1 MYVADSQHCG
11 ADIFHVLS
19 CFSSPLP
26 RSISGN
32 RWLANSLTQQP
43 LNKQNKWRNDVS
55 GVFTVSSEQGPEPSV
70 RPVPPPP
77 PALHVILAAQEKKRC
92 GPEEPFWSHSWTGVD
107 PITLASAKPRGGRVR
122 ELSLSRPC
130 PIVFL
135 PDETE
140 EQFYANQH
148 V

>member
-1 MYVADSQHCG
+1 MTFLGSS
-11 ADIFHVLS
+11 LS
-19 CFSSPLP
+19 V
-26 RSISGN
+26 
-32 RWLANSLTQQP
+32 
-43 LNKQNKWRNDVS
+43 LNKDQSLLSV
-55 GVFTVSSEQGPEPSV
+55 PS
-70 RPVPPPP
+70 PPPP